1 MHKSSLIILGICG
14 ESAIFLALH
23 FGIRIDPSSRPLGAR
38 YVFALPSPLF
48 SMYVD
53 HHFPRVLFALHS
65 PLYAILPYYLPHAR
79 RRSAFCG
86 SNRRRHRLL
95 DFSIF
100 AMCITMHEIARASE
114 ATWDY
119 EMPKIFST
127 YTRRFGR
134 ERRSYLA
141 GLVGDDAR
149 NFELRSFAS
158 STLST
163 RSLLDPAAFAC
174 TDNVTLEFLKL
185 LSVRFAN
192 IFFRK
197 Y

>member
-1 MHKSSLIILGICG
+1 MHKSTAEVRRGR
-14 ESAIFLALH
+14 SAIFLALH

-38 YVFALPSPLF
+38 FVFALSSPLF

-65 PLYAILPYYLPHAR
+65 PLYAVLPYYLPHAR
-79 RRSAFCG
+79 RRSAFRG

-100 AMCITMHEIARASE
+100 AMCITMHEIVRASE

-141 GLVGDDAR
+141 GLVGDDAQ

-158 STLST
+158 STFLPGVG
-163 RSLLDPAAFAC
+163 LLDP
-174 TDNVTLEFLKL
+174 L
-185 LSVRFAN
+185 LSRARTTLRSNFLDFSQLDSR
-192 IFFRK
+192 IFFFVNIG
-197 Y
+197 